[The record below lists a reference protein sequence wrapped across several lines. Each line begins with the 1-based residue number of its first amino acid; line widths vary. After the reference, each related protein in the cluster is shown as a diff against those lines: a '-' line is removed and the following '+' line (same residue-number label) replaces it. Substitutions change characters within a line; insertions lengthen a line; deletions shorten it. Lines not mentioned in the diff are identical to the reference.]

1 MIWTTWRQ
9 HRTTILAAV
18 GAILALAVV
27 ALVCASID
35 RRDAGQQPFGYHF
48 GCTNVRDLECLAGSG
63 LTAITLVTT
72 LLPVVLGVLVGV
84 TVFSRDIERG
94 THVLGLTQSVGR
106 TRWYWSRVLVVF
118 VPVSLAMTLLGAALE
133 WTRASRIASN
143 YAYISRFTWSGPSRL
158 TYPLFQST
166 GLVAG
171 VYTVLGLVLGSC
183 LALLIRHTL
192 GAMAVTLVATTALLV
207 GFQWVARPH
216 YASATVEAQP
226 NLSRGP
232 SVPHTSDVGGGIWWL
247 SSGFVDS
254 EGRDVEFDYS
264 KCGQIGGDADWGQ
277 RADETLAEYRAR
289 EDAINA
295 DMDRQYTACQRAQG
309 VDHFEYRYHPDS
321 LFRRFQVTE
330 AALALALSA
339 LLLIPSL
346 WALRRLRP

>member
-18 GAILALAVV
+18 GGILALAVV

-35 RRDAGQQPFGYHF
+35 RRDAGQQPFGYNF
-48 GCTNVRDLECLAGSG
+48 GCTNVRDLECWAGSG

-133 WTRASRIASN
+133 WTRASGIASN
-143 YAYISRFTWSGPSRL
+143 YAYISRVTWSGPSRL

-171 VYTVLGLVLGSC
+171 VYTLLALVMGSF
-183 LALLIRHTL
+183 LALLLRNSL
-192 GAMAVTLVATTALLV
+192 GAMAMTLIAMSAVLV
-207 GFQWVARPH
+207 GFQVDARPH
-216 YASATVEAQP
+216 YATLVVDTRPIDWMNGAASYIP
-226 NLSRGP
+226 DDRSY
-232 SVPHTSDVGGGIWWL
+232 WL
-247 SSGFVDS
+247 LRSGYVDS
-254 EGRDVEFDYS
+254 EGNYVDIDMSKCDWIGEHADWDPRPDETGAQFAARQEILRTEQNRDV
-264 KCGQIGGDADWGQ
+264 
-277 RADETLAEYRAR
+277 
-289 EDAINA
+289 NA
-295 DMDRQYTACQRAQG
+295 CIRRLGA
-309 VDHFEYRYHPDS
+309 DHFEVRYHPDT
-321 LFRRFQVTE
+321 LFRRFQATE